1 MEQALGRLLPAAEA
15 YLARRAT
22 PAVLGGESVAD
33 LAQSVCG
40 EALAR
45 LRRGELEYRGDA
57 ELKGWL
63 FNAAD
68 LKLRSRYR
76 RYTAA
81 KRDGV
86 REGSVGGMHDLARS
100 PSQDAA
106 SAEERGRV
114 HGALAELDER
124 TRAMVVAFH
133 FEGASH
139 RELAARFGVTES
151 HSRTLVARGLA
162 RLAKSLT
169 EG

>member
-1 MEQALGRLLPAAEA
+1 MPAAQA

-40 EALAR
+40 DALAR
-45 LRRGELEYRGDA
+45 LRRGELEYRSDA

-76 RYTAA
+76 RYTAVQ
-81 KRDGV
+81 RDRA
-86 REGSVGGMHDLARS
+86 REGTVGAVAGVGAS

-106 SAEERGRV
+106 TLEQQLRV
-114 HGALAELDER
+114 REALAGLDER
-124 TRAMVVAFH
+124 TAEMVVAFH
-133 FEGASH
+133 FDGASH
-139 RELAARFGVTES
+139 RALAERYGVTES

-162 RLAKSLT
+162 RLGTVLVERDPT
-169 EG
+169 GG